1 MAELDVNDGRGLGRA
16 VRIGECD
23 SFWAEGRVG
32 AKAGTMIL
40 QGLRV
45 FICGLKVN
53 YAPGHALS
61 VPFMESQSEVRD
73 RFDNF
78 NWESHLSPLWLI
90 LLLSKV
96 YFPGWPTR

>member
-1 MAELDVNDGRGLGRA
+1 MAELDVNDGRRLGSA

-23 SFWAEGRVG
+23 SFWAEVG

-45 FICGLKVN
+45 FICGPKIN

-61 VPFMESQSEVRD
+61 VPFIESQSEVRD

-78 NWESHLSPLWLI
+78 NWEPHLSPLWLI

-96 YFPGWPTR
+96 YFPGRPTR